1 MAANWMS
8 SSGRGIASLTK
19 QLLFRNHWISASSPA
34 CSRGLHSAYEKNVE
48 GADHDD
54 QVIFRQPQQQ
64 LKEEDKFC
72 YWEPHPH
79 TGVFGP
85 AAASGGAGASSGR
98 ASTIDGG
105 GAVMELEEKAWF
117 RPTSLEDLE
126 KPTHL
131 H

>member
-1 MAANWMS
+1 
-8 SSGRGIASLTK
+8 
-19 QLLFRNHWISASSPA
+19 
-34 CSRGLHSAYEKNVE
+34 SAYEKNVE
-48 GADHDD
+48 GADHHHHDD

-98 ASTIDGG
+98 ASTID
-105 GAVMELEEKAWF
+105 EKAWF

-131 H
+131 P